1 MTVLEYFTESQ
12 RGLSVVRE
20 VIIVLAS
27 VASFLRSAEEVGV
40 CRRLECLV
48 FRYRLTYA
56 YTSAK
61 LEGVPEPPDEAE
73 VISQRHLFSVVL
85 VYDVI

>member
-1 MTVLEYFTESQ
+1 MTVLEDFTESQ

-20 VIIVLAS
+20 VVIVLAS
-27 VASFLRSAEEVGV
+27 VASFLRGAEEIGVGG
-40 CRRLECLV
+40 RLECLV

-56 YTSAK
+56 YTSTK
-61 LEGVPEPPDEAE
+61 LEGVPESLDEAE
-73 VISQRHLFSVVL
+73 IISQRHLFSVVL